1 LHGAFRK
8 QVCQGFNVMTD
19 KSQSATS
26 ENAQPDE
33 AFVQPQLRKL
43 HFFPASFPDET
54 LFSRVSRYYLLTGG
68 RRHDTTFHALFGRV
82 NSLDF
87 TELAPPS
94 LPVLASLLPG
104 DPMVQL
110 GNLLVENTFVPFAVP
125 VVRHSIEE
133 YMGTEFGDSRACL
146 LCLAEDEATV
156 GVPYLHRSHQL
167 PAVTACWKHGA
178 KLVEACPDCEKPFRR
193 PAKFLLA
200 PITSCS
206 CGWHA
211 TNGNT
216 APHASQAEL
225 EFAIHAHFVLEKRV
239 RQTLL
244 AVAVRFFQSQI
255 ERSFY
260 KIGPLG
266 QVNRRLLAGLVQQ
279 QLAEGRTATEV
290 AMAAAAVMAVNRK
303 VNWWTT
309 TLSREFLK
317 QRSILRQGF
326 D

>member
-1 LHGAFRK
+1 MH
-8 QVCQGFNVMTD
+8 
-19 KSQSATS
+19 SQASS
-26 ENAQPDE
+26 SSSSPQP
-33 AFVQPQLRKL
+33 RKL
-43 HFFPASFPDET
+43 NFFPASFPDET
-54 LFSRVSRYYLLTGG
+54 LYSRISRYHILTGD
-68 RRHDTTFHALFGRV
+68 RRHDTTFHTLFGRV

-94 LPVLASLLPG
+94 LSVLASLLPG

-125 VVRHSIEE
+125 VVRQSIEE
-133 YMGTEFGDSRACL
+133 FIGTEFGDSRACL

-178 KLVEACPDCEKPFRR
+178 KLVDVCPDCEKPFRR
-193 PAKFLLA
+193 HAKFLRA
-200 PITSCS
+200 PLTACS

-211 TNGNT
+211 TNGSN
-216 APHASQAEL
+216 ASLASRAEF
-225 EFAIHAHFVLEKRV
+225 EFATHAHCVLEKRI
-239 RQTLL
+239 RQAPL
-244 AVAVRFFQSQI
+244 AVSVRFFLSQI

-266 QVNRRLLAGLVQQ
+266 KVNRRLLVGLIEHQF
-279 QLAEGRTATEV
+279 AEGRTATEV
-290 AMAAAAVMAVNRK
+290 AMAAAEVLASNRK
-303 VNWWTT
+303 LNWWITSMSPR
-309 TLSREFLK
+309 LLK
-317 QRSILRQGF
+317 QRSIQRQGF

>member
-1 LHGAFRK
+1 
-8 QVCQGFNVMTD
+8 MTD

-33 AFVQPQLRKL
+33 ASVEPQLRKL

-54 LFSRVSRYYLLTGG
+54 LFSRVSRYHLLTGE

-82 NSLDF
+82 SSLDF

-94 LPVLASLLPG
+94 LSVLASLLPG

-133 YMGTEFGDSRACL
+133 FMGTEFGDSRACL

-178 KLVEACPDCEKPFRR
+178 KLINACPDCAKPFRR
-193 PAKFLLA
+193 PVKFLGA
-200 PITSCS
+200 PITPCN

-211 TNGNT
+211 TNGSN
-216 APHASQAEL
+216 ALLASRAEL
-225 EFAIHAHFVLEKRV
+225 EFAIHAHCVLEKRIH
-239 RQTLL
+239 QAPL
-244 AVAVRFFQSQI
+244 AVSVRFFQSQI

-266 QVNRRLLAGLVQQ
+266 KVNRRLLLGLIEQ
-279 QLAEGRTATEV
+279 QLVEGRTATEV
-290 AMAAAAVMAVNRK
+290 AMAAAEVMASNRK
-303 VNWWTT
+303 VNWWITSMSPH
-309 TLSREFLK
+309 LLK